1 MILLVEEICRMKKY
15 KDETLYLAISIA
27 DRYLVNL
34 AVQKE
39 KSPCLV
45 TLSVTALL
53 IAAKVE
59 QPMAPSYPAMV
70 QLVEE
75 TQKFTISR
83 EVLVALEESILKMLQ
98 F

>member
-59 QPMAPSYPAMV
+59 QPMAPSYPSMD

>member
-15 KDETLYLAISIA
+15 NDETLYLAISIA

-45 TLSVTALL
+45 TLSVTCLL
-53 IAAKVE
+53 IAAKIE
-59 QPMAPSYPAMV
+59 
-70 QLVEE
+70 
-75 TQKFTISR
+75 
-83 EVLVALEESILKMLQ
+83 
-98 F
+98 